1 MKPKAVPLIPLS
13 PPKANILCR
22 MNRLDF
28 FKTVFCCHVSERR
41 IRMKKAKALS
51 VDRQNTNRSSLSIN
65 QHEEETLMKTNE
77 HPIELVQKCC
87 AEYYDGK
94 PVTEISK
101 ENQVARCTIYRWL
114 KQYKNLAP
122 DLIPTQRA
130 LNNLRQ
136 KQQRTEQI
144 CQILKSVNCT
154 ASDPVPIKLA
164 ELERLVDQYPIR
176 VLCDAL
182 EVNRGTF
189 YNHMKSKQKPS
200 LRAQRRQELSAAV
213 KEVFE
218 ENHGLFG
225 SDKILAVLQS
235 RGYKTSKKTVLGIMH
250 ELGLYS
256 FRTTAKADYKKWVK
270 LQGTPNVLNRQ
281 FNVSAPNTAWVGDCT
296 QFAVCGKKYHICAI
310 LDLYARKV
318 IAYKIS
324 PRASTQLVTATFK
337 RAFEERN
344 PGEDLIFHSDRG
356 CQYTSQAFRTLLRDC
371 HVTQSFSKGGTPYDN
386 GVMESFFSSLKQEE
400 LYRSSYRSENEF
412 KKRVSEYMKFY
423 NKRRPH
429 RANQYKTPDEA
440 ENAFYEKNAG

>member
-1 MKPKAVPLIPLS
+1 
-13 PPKANILCR
+13 
-22 MNRLDF
+22 
-28 FKTVFCCHVSERR
+28 
-41 IRMKKAKALS
+41 MKKAKTLS

-65 QHEEETLMKTNE
+65 QRKEETLMKTNG

-101 ENQVARCTIYRWL
+101 ENQVARCTICRWL

-130 LNNLRQ
+130 FNNLRQ

-235 RGYKTSKKTVLGIMH
+235 RGYKTSKKTVLDIMH

-270 LQGTPNVLNRQ
+270 LQGTPQ
-281 FNVSAPNTAWVGDCT
+281 CSE
-296 QFAVCGKKYHICAI
+296 
-310 LDLYARKV
+310 
-318 IAYKIS
+318 S
-324 PRASTQLVTATFK
+324 PV
-337 RAFEERN
+337 
-344 PGEDLIFHSDRG
+344 
-356 CQYTSQAFRTLLRDC
+356 
-371 HVTQSFSKGGTPYDN
+371 
-386 GVMESFFSSLKQEE
+386 
-400 LYRSSYRSENEF
+400 
-412 KKRVSEYMKFY
+412 
-423 NKRRPH
+423 
-429 RANQYKTPDEA
+429 
-440 ENAFYEKNAG
+440 